1 MIQFDLPLA
10 QSSIIKVIGVGGG
23 GSNAVNYMHSLDI
36 EGVDFMVCNTDA
48 QALALSKV
56 PNKIQLGP
64 SLTQGLGA
72 GANPE
77 IGKQATQE
85 SLEEIRRILE
95 VNTKMAFV
103 TAGMGGGTG
112 TGGAPIIAKICKD
125 MGILTVGIVTTPFSY
140 EGKKRALFAEAGI
153 KELKSQVDTLLVIS
167 NDKLRHQFGN
177 LTMSAA
183 LSTADNVLSTAA
195 KCITDV
201 INTTGQINVDF
212 ADVCTVMR
220 NGGVAILGSAR
231 AKGEDRAQMAIEQA
245 LNSPLLNDNDIRGA
259 KWVLININ
267 SRAGETEFT
276 MDEVETIQQYLLT
289 QAGPDADVILGL
301 GYDDSLGD
309 EISITIIATGFEQKS
324 PFGEKPEAKQEEVKD
339 ERIMFTLDIN
349 PQPKPEI
356 VSLLP
361 VEEKQVMEE
370 KQVVEETLVLEET
383 PVQSQVEE
391 AVTIATETIQETLI
405 EMPVLVEENEEIA
418 AELLEEEQM
427 ADEVLEM
434 EAEKPIIF
442 ELDLGMVD
450 QEEEPVAME
459 VASFQAATEEVKS
472 VQQEVVAE
480 AEKPMSAPS
489 GFLVKPA
496 MIYAEESKEEASIGL
511 VTKEEI
517 APVSMVEESKEDA
530 SIDLVIKE
538 EIVPVS
544 MVEEKPVEPIA
555 EIRTAPIEFDS
566 SLQESIE
573 LVYHE
578 EEINDFTPVAKEPI
592 FEAPLVDTPAVF
604 DEAEAQKA
612 RAAERLQKLRNLSF
626 NFNSSDASSEYENIP
641 AYVRHNL
648 QVHNTTLASV
658 EKFYSSYAVGTDE
671 NNVAQISTINTFLE
685 GKKPD

>member
-1 MIQFDLPLA
+1 MIQFDLPKE

-23 GSNAVNYMHSLDI
+23 GSNAVNYMHSLNI
-36 EGVDFMVCNTDA
+36 EGVDFIVCNTDA
-48 QALALSKV
+48 QALAMSKV

-77 IGKQATQE
+77 IGKQATEE

-140 EGKKRALFAEAGI
+140 EGKKRALYADAGI

-231 AKGEDRAQMAIEQA
+231 ARGEERAQIAIEQA

-276 MDEVETIQQYLLT
+276 MDEVETIQQFLLT
-289 QAGPDADVILGL
+289 QAGPDTDVILGL
-301 GYDDSLGD
+301 GYDESLGD

-324 PFGEKPEAKQEEVKD
+324 VYGVNNTVQKTEVKD
-339 ERIMFTLDIN
+339 EKIMFTLDVN
-349 PQPKPEI
+349 PEPKPTVISVLTDEGKPEAEEKK
-356 VSLLP
+356 V
-361 VEEKQVMEE
+361 VEEIASVEEPFLPELISLDAEQKVEIQESVEMNEE
-370 KQVVEETLVLEET
+370 KPVVFELDLNIKEELIASPVFVEITETDNTAQDTIPQELPSAEVEKPAAAGKSFLVKPTVIYVEETLEEPMSEKQT
-383 PVQSQVEE
+383 FDQVAPAAEINLQQTEMVNTTQENIELIYHEDDQLNIVEE
-391 AVTIATETIQETLI
+391 V
-405 EMPVLVEENEEIA
+405 
-418 AELLEEEQM
+418 
-427 ADEVLEM
+427 DEVVNQTFSLET
-434 EAEKPIIF
+434 
-442 ELDLGMVD
+442 
-450 QEEEPVAME
+450 
-459 VASFQAATEEVKS
+459 S
-472 VQQEVVAE
+472 
-480 AEKPMSAPS
+480 SA
-489 GFLVKPA
+489 
-496 MIYAEESKEEASIGL
+496 
-511 VTKEEI
+511 
-517 APVSMVEESKEDA
+517 
-530 SIDLVIKE
+530 
-538 EIVPVS
+538 
-544 MVEEKPVEPIA
+544 
-555 EIRTAPIEFDS
+555 
-566 SLQESIE
+566 
-573 LVYHE
+573 
-578 EEINDFTPVAKEPI
+578 
-592 FEAPLVDTPAVF
+592 F

-612 RAAERLQKLRNLSF
+612 RAEERLHKLRNLSF
-626 NFNSSDASSEYENIP
+626 NFNSSDPNNEYENIP
-641 AYVRHNL
+641 AYVRQNL

>member
-1 MIQFDLPLA
+1 MIQFDLPQA

-36 EGVDFMVCNTDA
+36 EGVDFIVCNTDA

-140 EGKKRALFAEAGI
+140 EGKKRALYAETGI

-324 PFGEKPEAKQEEVKD
+324 PFGEKPEAKQVEVKD

-349 PQPKPEI
+349 PQPKPEV
-356 VSLLP
+356 VSLSP
-361 VEEKQVMEE
+361 VEEKPVADLTS
-370 KQVVEETLVLEET
+370 VVEET
-383 PVQSQVEE
+383 PVQTLVQQPASLSEE
-391 AVTIATETIQETLI
+391 TVQETLI
-405 EMPVLVEENEEIA
+405 EMPVLVEEKVELLVEQLDEEKMSEEIVVM
-418 AELLEEEQM
+418 EE
-427 ADEVLEM
+427 D
-434 EAEKPIIF
+434 KPIIF
-442 ELDLGMVD
+442 ELDLGTAD
-450 QEEEPVAME
+450 QEEETAPI
-459 VASFQAATEEVKS
+459 SLPSIQGLTDEVKA
-472 VQQEVVAE
+472 VQQEVVVE
-480 AEKPMSAPS
+480 TEKPKTNPS

-496 MIYAEESKEEASIGL
+496 MIYVEETKEETSMSL
-511 VTKEEI
+511 VTKEEA
-517 APVSMVEESKEDA
+517 APVA
-530 SIDLVIKE
+530 A
-538 EIVPVS
+538 
-544 MVEEKPVEPIA
+544 VEEKPSEPIM
-555 EIRTAPIEFDS
+555 EIRAEQIEVDNT
-566 SLQESIE
+566 LQEAIE
-573 LVYHE
+573 VVYYE
-578 EEINDFTPVAKEPI
+578 EEVQDFTPAKEESV
-592 FEAPLVDTPAVF
+592 FAAPAMELPAVF

-626 NFNSSDASSEYENIP
+626 NFNSSDPNNEYENIP